1 VWGNAVGSPPTRS
14 PSLSGLGAGELTRQ
28 QPSLLALAGRPKV
41 VPFPFLHTTRM
52 EDAMKLRY
60 ALAMA
65 ALSSTAVGMAVHTLR
80 CGAGG
85 DEQRVHVR
93 ALDLCGEGFE
103 LAYVANLEP
112 LYG

>member
-1 VWGNAVGSPPTRS
+1 MWGNAVGSPPTRS

-28 QPSLLALAGRPKV
+28 RPSLLALAGRPKV

-65 ALSSTAVGMAVHTLR
+65 ALSSTAVGMAVHTLHAQ
-80 CGAGG
+80 GKPPVYMVAMNEIT
-85 DEQRVHVR
+85 DP
-93 ALDLCGEGFE
+93 EGYRNNTFPM
-103 LAYVANLEP
+103 LRRP
-112 LYG
+112 